1 MKLKRITAPLKQKAK
16 EAVKRIKEM
25 PFESEPLLKKPGYI
39 DLNRKLATQK
49 AFAVLGGIKQKEF
62 NSAARKL
69 VKNNAL
75 IQDVAKSRSKSIA
88 AGIVSGVNKAK
99 ASVLRGVEQTTGLP
113 SLRGK
118 VQKAENLSNPFNA
131 AKKIGRKT
139 KKAKRLIE
147 KVDQNPGSL
156 VREGVAKVAENPIAI
171 GGTAAGWVPTVASGV
186 VVPGTTEA
194 SAALELAAKKNPRYN
209 KITKKLG
216 EKVRSGRAGD
226 IIEHGT
232 NTVRRSMPL
241 LLV

>member
-1 MKLKRITAPLKQKAK
+1 MIVFR
-16 EAVKRIKEM
+16 
-25 PFESEPLLKKPGYI
+25 
-39 DLNRKLATQK
+39 
-49 AFAVLGGIKQKEF
+49 QKEF
-62 NSAARKL
+62 NSAARK
-69 VKNNAL
+69 VIKNKVL
-75 IQDVAKSRSKSIA
+75 IQDVAGSKSKSIA
-88 AGIVSGVNKAK
+88 AGIVSGFNKAK

-118 VQKAENLSNPFNA
+118 VQKAENLSNPLNA

-139 KKAKRLIE
+139 GKAKSLME
-147 KVDQNPGSL
+147 KIDQNPGGL
-156 VREGVAKVAENPIAI
+156 AREGIAKVAENPIAV
-171 GGTAAGWVPTVASGV
+171 GGTAAGWVPTITSGV

-216 EKVRSGRAGD
+216 EKVRSGRAGN